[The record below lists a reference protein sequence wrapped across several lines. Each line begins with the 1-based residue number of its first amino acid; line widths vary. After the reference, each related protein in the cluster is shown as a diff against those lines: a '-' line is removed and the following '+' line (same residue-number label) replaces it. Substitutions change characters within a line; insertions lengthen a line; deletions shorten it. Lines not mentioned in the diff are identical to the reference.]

1 MTVGAVEKGSA
12 YHFGAVIYSE
22 YGSSEN
28 RRVFGL
34 CGRDLKPSVRV
45 GGRDARGYGRT
56 DFEGKT
62 S

>member
-1 MTVGAVEKGSA
+1 MVEKW
-12 YHFGAVIYSE
+12 GAFDVEVVIYSQ
-22 YGSSEN
+22 YGWSEN

-45 GGRDARGYGRT
+45 GGRDARGYSRT